1 MVKLTSVFRHLG
13 ALGLFFLAML
23 DSSPLPT
30 FGGPDFL
37 VAFLAGSHHTP
48 WYECAAVATAG
59 SVVGAYATFRL
70 ARKAGSVYL
79 NSKFGEGRVSTF
91 LKFFKAHGVSTLA
104 ATTAVPFPFPTSMF
118 FAAAGASH
126 YDKRKFVTVVSACR
140 AARYSVIAILADL
153 YGRHFI
159 RVLRHPLQYWG
170 WMLLFAGLAVSF
182 VVTGLLLNRR
192 LAAPAPA
199 SS

>member
-1 MVKLTSVFRHLG
+1 MVRFTSVFRHLG

-23 DSSPLPT
+23 DSTPIPT

-37 VAFLAGSHHTP
+37 IAFLAGSHRTP

-59 SVVGAYATFRL
+59 SIAGAYATFRV

-79 NSKFGEGRVSTF
+79 NSKFGEGRVSVF
-91 LKFFKAHGVSTLA
+91 LKFFRSSGTSTLA

-126 YDKRKFVTVVSACR
+126 YGKRKFVTIVAACR
-140 AARYSVIAILADL
+140 AVRYSVIAVLADL

-170 WMLLFAGLAVSF
+170 WMLLFALLGISF
-182 VVTGLLLNRR
+182 VITGILLNRR
-192 LAAPAPA
+192 LTHESTA
-199 SS
+199 SA